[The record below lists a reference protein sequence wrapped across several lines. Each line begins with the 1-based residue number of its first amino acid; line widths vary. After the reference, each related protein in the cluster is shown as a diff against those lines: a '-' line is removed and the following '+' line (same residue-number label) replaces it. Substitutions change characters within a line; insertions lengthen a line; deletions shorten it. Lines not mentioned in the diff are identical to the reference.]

1 MPREYENVRKARH
14 RLMEHLDQQAAIL
27 VTASSPFDRERY
39 YPALD
44 QITRLAQTIASID
57 AVLGQQAPDGDD
69 V

>member
-1 MPREYENVRKARH
+1 MPREFDNVRKARH

-57 AVLGQQAPDGDD
+57 AALGQQAPDGDD